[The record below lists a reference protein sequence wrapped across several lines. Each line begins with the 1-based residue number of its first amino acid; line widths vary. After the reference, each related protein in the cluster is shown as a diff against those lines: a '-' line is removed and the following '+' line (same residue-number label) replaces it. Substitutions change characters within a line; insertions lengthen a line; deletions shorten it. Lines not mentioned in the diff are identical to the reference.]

1 MRLIDADVLL
11 EHYACGDV
19 TGIPEEDIKLAPT
32 IDAIPIE
39 WFTFWA
45 MNYLTK
51 IIASDGV
58 FAQRGFNVALA
69 FDEMRN
75 DWRKEN
81 EEQHPQESYI

>member
-58 FAQRGFNVALA
+58 FAQRGFNVISR
-69 FDEMRN
+69 FYNKRRER
-75 DWRKEN
+75 
-81 EEQHPQESYI
+81 YI